1 VSRKLAKPEAE
12 RIHHLWRGRAFTED
26 AIDRHL
32 EALADELVAVAGA
45 RLPIDTILSACGRLG
60 EEIAAGGAFA
70 KELRESLRATG
81 VITDPEIV
89 EGLVGIAEFLSI
101 QNLELKI
108 SRELDGG
115 APETRDPLDP
125 RRANPRE
132 AVFESWAPLGFLVHV
147 ASANAFSVGVL
158 SMIEGL
164 LVSNVGFLKL
174 SRADGDFPFL
184 FLRRLVE
191 LDPSGKLA
199 NYVYA
204 ARIGSDETERL
215 AKVFREA
222 DGVAAW
228 GGEDGIEG
236 VRKLS
241 PASARF
247 VDWGPKISFAYVS
260 KGALAD
266 AKALEEGL
274 RAIAKECCTIEQQA
288 CSSPQVVYFEV
299 ANDAEAELDALADKL
314 FRLMTEESEKIPRT
328 IPGEMEQAEIT
339 ATLELAREEACLGL
353 TRVFE
358 SEAVRVIVE
367 RKNGLRASPLFRSVW
382 VKPLPR
388 ERIVE
393 TLRPLRI
400 YLQTTALLGTPAE
413 YGDLSARFAQ
423 AGVLRVTPPG
433 RMLESYLGEPH
444 DGVYAL
450 ARYARRL
457 SFQAGESA
465 GTLSRLGE
473 LLPTPKAEPAS
484 FRKGPIL
491 TKEGF
496 QSLVPPKDSA
506 DLYFKSGGSTGK
518 AKISV
523 FTYEDYH
530 TQMEFAAEGLRAAGL
545 DPAVDRCMNLFF
557 GGGLYG
563 GFLSFFSILEKLRAV
578 QFPMSAHPD
587 LAFVREIIVEYG
599 VNTLLGM
606 PSSIIQ
612 LFAEEGEALK
622 KYGGVKKIFYGGEHF
637 HDLQRTHFRENFGIE
652 IIRSASYGSVDA
664 GPLGFQ
670 CEHCLGSIH
679 HLHSGLHDLE
689 VVEFERDAPV
699 KRGEAGR
706 LLVTV
711 KRRRGQAIRR
721 YEIGDTVREVLDPC
735 PCGRAQPRY
744 ELLGRHGDVFRVG
757 GMFLN
762 YQKFQ
767 RTLLERFGY
776 AHEFQIRLP
785 AAAGADREKVLVFL
799 AAAAELDAAAIRT
812 AFLAS
817 DHDLDE
823 AVVKD
828 KALELE
834 VRSVPLETFS
844 RTSGSGKLMRIV
856 DERGKKT

>member
-1 VSRKLAKPEAE
+1 MTTKRAGGAL
-12 RIHHLWRGRAFTED
+12 HHLWRGKSFVEAELDGHLD
-26 AIDRHL
+26 AL
-32 EALADELVAVAGA
+32 PEALHRAAGA
-45 RLPIDTILSACGRLG
+45 RLPLDIVLGACGRLG
-60 EEIAAGGAFA
+60 AEIAAGGGFA
-70 KELRESLRATG
+70 RELRESLVAVG
-81 VITDPEIV
+81 
-89 EGLVGIAEFLSI
+89 GIAESEIDEGLKGISEFLRVP
-101 QNLELKI
+101 NLELKI
-108 SRELDGG
+108 RRELLGG
-115 APETRDPLDP
+115 GYEIRDPLDP
-125 RRANPRE
+125 RRFDPRDS
-132 AVFESWAPLGFLVHV
+132 VFESWAPLGFLVHV

-158 SMIEGL
+158 SFVEGL

-174 SRADGDFPFL
+174 SRADGDFPLL

-191 LDPSGKLA
+191 HDPSGRLA
-199 NYVYA
+199 DYVFA
-204 ARIGSDETERL
+204 ARIGSDEPGRL

-241 PASARF
+241 PPHARF

-260 KGALAD
+260 RGAIAD
-266 AKALEEGL
+266 PAAYETGL
-274 RAIAKECCTIEQQA
+274 RAIAREACTIEQQA

-299 ANDAEAELDALADKL
+299 EAGETAALERHAEHLHALM
-314 FRLMTEESEKIPRT
+314 RGESAKIPRVL
-328 IPGEMEQAEIT
+328 PGEMEQAEIT
-339 ATLELAREEACLGL
+339 AALELARQEECLGL
-353 TRVFE
+353 TRVYTAE
-358 SEAVRVIVE
+358 EARVILE
-367 RKNGLRASPLFRSVW
+367 KKSGLRASPLFRTVW

-388 ERIVE
+388 AKLVE
-393 TLRPLRI
+393 VLRPLRA
-400 YLQTTALLGTPAE
+400 YLQTAGLHCERSE
-413 YGDLSARFAQ
+413 YGELADRLSH

-450 ARYARRL
+450 ARYARRM
-457 SFQAGESA
+457 SFQAAESA

-473 LLPTPKAEPAS
+473 LAATVGDGREGGPKS
-484 FRKGPIL
+484 PIL

-496 QSLVPPKDSA
+496 QSLVPPREAS

-545 DPAVDRCMNLFF
+545 DPARDRCMNLFF

-587 LAFVREIIVEYG
+587 LGFVREIIVEHE

-612 LFAEEGEALK
+612 LFHEQGEALK
-622 KYGGVKKIFYGGEHF
+622 KYGGVKKVFYGGEHF
-637 HDLQRTHFRENFGIE
+637 HDLQRKHFREHFGVE
-652 IIRSASYGSVDA
+652 VIRSAAYGSVDA

-670 CEHCLGSIH
+670 CEHCEGSAH

-689 VVEFERDAPV
+689 VVEFERDVPV
-699 KRGEAGR
+699 KRGEPGR
-706 LLVTV
+706 LLVSV
-711 KRRRGQAIRR
+711 KRRKGQAIRR
-721 YEIGDTVREVLDPC
+721 YEIGDTVREVLEPC

-757 GMFLN
+757 GTFLN
-762 YQKFQ
+762 YQRFQ
-767 RTLLERFGY
+767 RTLQERFDY
-776 AHEFQIRLP
+776 AHEFQIRMP
-785 AAAGADREKVLVFL
+785 AATGSERERIYVLLVDAAGADVKAVR
-799 AAAAELDAAAIRT
+799 AALIDA
-812 AFLAS
+812 
-817 DHDLDE
+817 DHDLRE
-823 AVVKD
+823 AVEKD
-828 KALELE
+828 RALDLE
-834 VRSVPLETFS
+834 VKSVALETFG
-844 RTSGSGKLMRIV
+844 RTPGSGKLVRIV
-856 DERGKKT
+856 DERGKRP